1 MNEFWSIQEIKVI
14 MTRNVTWEHLPSS
27 CPIKTQSKH
36 SEEGEGDYG
45 TDDGEASLVEVD
57 SNCEQVL
64 LRVSTGRATA
74 VLNNRGSSTTGK
86 VSLEREGGKLSSATS
101 YGEGLAGSSA
111 STVDETSSKKA
122 GLPAAQS
129 RKLVEYY
136 IYLGLNALQSTKF
149 GLRGGMK
156 DAD

>member
-1 MNEFWSIQEIKVI
+1 MGTESESKKRFYLGPARNCLPESERVLVDSGKVI

-36 SEEGEGDYG
+36 SEEGEGDDG

-64 LRVSTGRATA
+64 PRVSSGRATV

-111 STVDETSSKKA
+111 STVDETSSKKS
-122 GLPAAQS
+122 GLPAA
-129 RKLVEYY
+129 
-136 IYLGLNALQSTKF
+136 
-149 GLRGGMK
+149 
-156 DAD
+156 